1 MGSIV
6 AVLVRSIPINVAL
19 AEKML
24 AAAPHR
30 GSEFVVRV
38 CGSCLLGVS
47 NRRDFTD
54 STISSE
60 GAWMAAF
67 SGTLDNAVPL
77 AKVLSETGH
86 KPASTDAADIAVAAF
101 QAFGAE
107 APNRMRG
114 EFVGAVSDGRQMW
127 CFRDHIG
134 FKPLFYRDDPRA
146 FFVAMEPKQ
155 IIEGANLKR
164 EPNLEVLERI
174 FYGQLPPDLPSALQG
189 VERLPQASTLVAD
202 SANAGKPKRYWR
214 PAELLET
221 ACIKPAELSEN
232 FTKLFAQAVD
242 RSLSG
247 EDVISL
253 SGGIDSPAVAAFAAP
268 QHLERTGRA
277 ISALSIVFPDVS
289 SVDERPYIEMV
300 SKYLGINLHTYQIQA
315 GVLDNL
321 KRWCALVDGPVP
333 TIALPEIHEYYDR
346 AHQLGFRNVLTGELA
361 EFLLIFRRHLFG
373 HLLVHGRWKAL
384 SRLIA
389 TEVKQGASRKEIGRQ
404 LLTAF
409 VPGGLAKGYLRLRG
423 LDNPKRIPDWLDR
436 RTVNEKAPYRS
447 DLSEPARYRWSALQ
461 LVAFDGCAVTMEAG
475 DLCAALNGVR
485 VRRPFADVDLWE
497 FFLSLPA
504 EMKFPDLR
512 SKTLVRHLLR
522 GKLPDAILD
531 RRDKTVF
538 DDHIMSRIDY
548 ATLRQFLVS
557 PNHHVAGVDYQ
568 RLAARIERA
577 DFNLVDWLWAN
588 DLVRIHAFLSLW

>member
-6 AVLVRSIPINVAL
+6 AVLVRSIPIDPAL

-30 GSEFVVRV
+30 GSELSVRI
-38 CGSCLLGVS
+38 CGNCLLGVS
-47 NRRDFTD
+47 NRRDFID
-54 STISSE
+54 STISGQGE
-60 GAWMAAF
+60 RMAVF
-67 SGTLDNAVPL
+67 SGTLDNAADL
-77 AKVLSETGH
+77 SRILSEAGH
-86 KPASTDAADIAVAAF
+86 KPASTNPADITVSAF
-101 QAFGAE
+101 KAFGAD

-114 EFVGAVSDGRQMW
+114 EFVGAVSDGHQLY

-134 FKPLFYRDDPRA
+134 FKPLFYRDDQRA
-146 FFVAMEPKQ
+146 FFIAMEPKQ

-174 FYGQLPPDLPSALQG
+174 FYGQVPADMPSALQG
-189 VERLPQASTLVAD
+189 IDRLPQATTLMAD
-202 SANAGKPKRYWR
+202 PIRTGKPRRYWH
-214 PAELLET
+214 PAQLLET
-221 ACIKPAELSEN
+221 ACIKTAELSEN
-232 FTKLFAQAVD
+232 FTERFAQAVD
-242 RSLSG
+242 RSLTG

-268 QHLERTGRA
+268 RHLERTGRA
-277 ISALSIVFPDVS
+277 ISALSMVFPDVP

-300 SKYLGINLHTYQIQA
+300 SQHLGINLHTYQIQA
-315 GVLDNL
+315 GVFDDL
-321 KRWCALVDGPVP
+321 KRWCALLDGPVP
-333 TIALPEIHEYYDR
+333 TIALPEIHEYYDQ

-361 EFLLIFRRHLFG
+361 EFLFIFRRHLLG
-373 HLLVHGRWKAL
+373 HLLIHGRWKAL

-389 TEVKQGASRKEIGRQ
+389 TEVKQGASRKDIGRQ

-409 VPGGLAKGYLRLRG
+409 IPGAMAKTYLHLRG
-423 LDNPKRIPDWLDR
+423 LDNPQRIPDWLDPG
-436 RTVNEKAPYRS
+436 TVNEKAPYRS
-447 DLSEPARYRWSALQ
+447 DLSEPVCYRWSALQ

-475 DLCAALNGVR
+475 DLCAGMNGVT

-512 SKTLVRHLLR
+512 SKTLVRQLLR

-548 ATLRQFLVS
+548 ATLREFLVS
-557 PNHHVAGVDYQ
+557 PNHQVEGVDYE

-577 DFNLVDWLWAN
+577 DFKLTDWLWAN